1 MQPNDYYRPD
11 DRELLRAAMRELAQR
26 FRPAV
31 LFGGM
36 VAGNSLQLSDFI
48 GAATASLR
56 NVSVPPGAGLGGRV
70 FSQCQPLL
78 VTDYIASDRITHEY
92 DAAVKNEGIRSL
104 TAVPVIVRG
113 EPRSVLYV
121 GSREG
126 IPLGE
131 RAMEDAMSAAK
142 AIASE
147 LRVRDEVDRRVAVMH
162 RVHDESSM
170 TYDHNWLEEVR
181 QAHAELRSLAS
192 TVTDVQLAQQLDGI
206 GARLAPSPAS
216 GLQPAVRLAP
226 RELDVLAQIAL
237 GCSYAETADRLSLK
251 PVTVKSYLQN
261 AMAKLSVHN
270 RLEAVSAARRLGLLP

>member
-11 DRELLRAAMRELAQR
+11 DRELLRAAMRQLAQR

-36 VAGNSLQLSDFI
+36 VDGNSLQLSDFL
-48 GAATASLR
+48 GTTTASLR
-56 NVSVPPGAGLGGRV
+56 NISVDPGAGLGGRV
-70 FSQCQPLL
+70 FSQGQPYL
-78 VTDYIASDRITHEY
+78 VTDYIGSDRITHEY

-104 TAVPVIVRG
+104 TAVPVLVRG
-113 EPRSVLYV
+113 ESRSVLYV
-121 GSREG
+121 GSREST
-126 IPLGE
+126 PLGE
-131 RAMEDAMSAAK
+131 RATEAAMAAAT

-147 LRVRDEVDRRVAVMH
+147 LRIRDEVDRRVSVMNH
-162 RVHDESSM
+162 VHAEPALA
-170 TYDHNWLEEVR
+170 YDHNWLEEVR

-192 TVTDVQLAQQLDGI
+192 TVMDAQLAQQLDGI

-216 GLQPAVRLAP
+216 GAQPTVRLAP

-237 GCSYAETADRLSLK
+237 GCSHAETADRLSLK

>member
-1 MQPNDYYRPD
+1 MQPNEYCRPD
-11 DRELLRAAMRELAQR
+11 DRGLLRAAIRELAQQ

-36 VAGNSLQLSDFI
+36 VSGKNLQLSDFL
-48 GAATASLR
+48 GTKTAALR
-56 NVSVPPGAGLGGRV
+56 NVSVPSGTGLGGRV
-70 FSQCQPLL
+70 VGRRQPCL
-78 VTDYIASDRITHEY
+78 VSDYIGSDRITHEY
-92 DAAVKNEGIRSL
+92 DGAVTNEGIRSL
-104 TAVPVIVRG
+104 TAVPVLVQG

-131 RAMEDAMSAAK
+131 RAMNGAMAVAA

-147 LRVRDEVDRRVAVMH
+147 LRIRDEVDRRVSVMNH
-162 RVHDESSM
+162 VHAEPALA
-170 TYDHNWLEEVR
+170 YDLNWLDEVR

-192 TVTDVQLAQQLDGI
+192 IVKDVQLAQQLDGI
-206 GARLAPSPAS
+206 GARLAPSPAGNMES
-216 GLQPAVRLAP
+216 PVRLAP

>member
-36 VAGNSLQLSDFI
+36 VAGKSLQLSDFL
-48 GAATASLR
+48 GTATASLR
-56 NVSVPPGAGLGGRV
+56 NVSVLPGAGLGGRV
-70 FSQCQPLL
+70 FSQCQPYL

-104 TAVPVIVRG
+104 TAVPVLVRG

-131 RAMEDAMSAAK
+131 RAMEDAMAAAT

-162 RVHDESSM
+162 RVHPEPAM
-170 TYDHNWLEEVR
+170 AYDHNWLEEVR

>member
-31 LFGGM
+31 LFSGM
-36 VAGNSLQLSDFI
+36 VARDSLQLSDFI
-48 GAATASLR
+48 GTTTASLR
-56 NVSVPPGAGLGGRV
+56 NVSVFPGTGLGGWV
-70 FSQCQPLL
+70 VSQRQPCL
-78 VTDYIASDRITHEY
+78 VTDYIGSDRITHEY
-92 DAAVKNEGIRSL
+92 DAAVKNERIRSL
-104 TAVPVIVRG
+104 TAVPVLVRG

-121 GSREG
+121 GSRENV
-126 IPLGE
+126 PLGE
-131 RAMEDAMSAAK
+131 RAMENAMAAAT

-147 LRVRDEVDRRVAVMH
+147 LRIRDEVDRRVSVMKH
-162 RVHDESSM
+162 VQAEPALA
-170 TYDHNWLEEVR
+170 YDLNWLEEVR

-192 TVTDVQLAQQLDGI
+192 IVTDVELAQQLDGI

-216 GLQPAVRLAP
+216 GKEPHVRLAP

-237 GCSYAETADRLSLK
+237 GCSYAETADRLSLR